1 MLETLRSNFGHIF
14 EEELLIEISK
24 VGKHFNVNSGETL
37 MELGSKVRN
46 MPLLVNGAIKVF
58 RLDDDYRE
66 QILYFLERGDTCAMT
81 LNCCVANSQSE
92 IKAVAEFDSELIL
105 IPAENMEEFLKYKSW
120 RRFVFDSYNN
130 RFSELLEVVDSLAFM
145 KLDERLFNY
154 LHDKA
159 LVNSNI
165 LLEVTH
171 NEIAMEM
178 NTSRVVISRVL
189 KKLELEEKIKLHRNK
204 IEVLEL

>member
-1 MLETLRSNFGHIF
+1 MNATLRTNFGHLF

-24 VGKHFNVNSGETL
+24 VSKHLKVNVGETL
-37 MELGSKVRN
+37 MELGSKVQY
-46 MPLLVNGAIKVF
+46 MPLVVNGAIKVF

-81 LNCCVANSQSE
+81 LNCCMSNSQSE
-92 IKAVAEFDSELIL
+92 IKAVAELDSELIL
-105 IPAENMEEFLKYKSW
+105 IPADNMEYFLKFKSW
-120 RRFVFDSYNN
+120 RQFVFESYNR
-130 RFSELLEVVDSLAFM
+130 RFSDLLEVVDSLAFM

-165 LLEVTH
+165 LLEITH

-189 KKLELEEKIKLHRNK
+189 KKLELEKKIKLHRNR

>member
-1 MLETLRSNFGHIF
+1 MIETLRSNFGHLF

-24 VGKHFNVNSGETL
+24 VGKHLNVNVGETL

-81 LNCCVANSQSE
+81 LNCCVTNSQSE

-105 IPAENMEEFLKYKSW
+105 IPAEKMEEFLKFKSW

-145 KLDERLFNY
+145 KLDERLFKY

-165 LLEVTH
+165 LIEITH

-189 KKLELEEKIKLHRNK
+189 KKLELEAKIKLHRNK

>member
-1 MLETLRSNFGHIF
+1 MLESLRSNFGHLF

-24 VGKHFNVNSGETL
+24 VGKHLNVNSGETL

-105 IPAENMEEFLKYKSW
+105 IPAEKMEEFLNFKSW

-145 KLDERLFNY
+145 NLDERLFNY

-189 KKLELEEKIKLHRNK
+189 KKLELEAKIKLHRNR

>member
-1 MLETLRSNFGHIF
+1 MIETLQSNFGHLF
-14 EEELLIEISK
+14 EEELLLEISK

-159 LVNSNI
+159 LVNSNL

>member
-1 MLETLRSNFGHIF
+1 MIETLQSNFGHLF
-14 EEELLIEISK
+14 EEELLLEISK

-130 RFSELLEVVDSLAFM
+130 RWL
-145 KLDERLFNY
+145 
-154 LHDKA
+154 
-159 LVNSNI
+159 
-165 LLEVTH
+165 
-171 NEIAMEM
+171 
-178 NTSRVVISRVL
+178 
-189 KKLELEEKIKLHRNK
+189 
-204 IEVLEL
+204 

>member
-1 MLETLRSNFGHIF
+1 MLESLRSNFGHLF

-24 VGKHFNVNSGETL
+24 VGKHLNVNSGETL

-159 LVNSNI
+159 LVNSNL

>member
-1 MLETLRSNFGHIF
+1 MIETLQSNFGHLF
-14 EEELLIEISK
+14 EEELLLEISK
-24 VGKHFNVNSGETL
+24 VGKHFKVNSGETL

-159 LVNSNI
+159 LVNSNL

>member
-1 MLETLRSNFGHIF
+1 MLESLRSNFGHLF

-24 VGKHFNVNSGETL
+24 VGKHLNVNSGETL